1 MPRVLLSRLFAAVGL
16 AAVSLLIAPLAP
28 AHATGHDPILF
39 VHGWQGSSSQWN
51 TMIAAF
57 KADGWTDAELY
68 NWSYNSNQ
76 SNVTT
81 AAQVEAKVD
90 DILRITGAAKVDV
103 VTHSMGGLS
112 TRYYAKNL
120 NGATKIDDWI
130 SLAGPNHGTDTSNG
144 CFTASCT
151 EMRIGSAYLTS
162 LNSGDETPGAPAY
175 GTWWSPCDTV
185 INPDSSVSLAGA
197 TNTQTGCLTH
207 NGILENA
214 TIYGQVRDF
223 VR

>member
-1 MPRVLLSRLFAAVGL
+1 MPRVLLSRLLAAVGL
-16 AAVSLLIAPLAP
+16 AAAALLLVPSAP
-28 AHATGHDPILF
+28 ANAAGHDPILF

-51 TMIAAF
+51 TMIARL
-57 KADGWTDAELY
+57 KADGWADAELY
-68 NWSYNSNQ
+68 NWSYNSGQ

-81 AAQVEAKVD
+81 AAQVEAKID

-120 NGATKIDDWI
+120 GGAARIDDWV
-130 SLAGPNHGTDTSNG
+130 SLAGPNHGTDTANS

-151 EMRIGSAYLTS
+151 EMRIGSAYLTG
-162 LNSGDETPGAPAY
+162 LNSGDETPGTPAY

-185 INPDSSVSLAGA
+185 INPDASVSLAGA
-197 TNTQTGCLTH
+197 ANKQTGCLTH
-207 NGILENA
+207 NGILEDV
-214 TIYGQVRDF
+214 TVYGQVRDF